1 MMMQV
6 DGYEIGPI
14 AVSSWAWMDAGGRGL
29 TTMGSAGDG
38 FDSLDDEDDFDD
50 EFDDD
55 FEEEWDDALD
65 DEDEFDDDVDEPPA
79 NSV

>member
-1 MMMQV
+1 MMQV
-6 DGYEIGPI
+6 DGYEMGPV
-14 AVSSWAWMDAGGRGL
+14 AESSWAWMDARGRGL
-29 TTMGSAGDG
+29 TTMASAGDG
-38 FDSLDDEDDFDD
+38 FDALDDEDDFDD

-79 NSV
+79 GTN